1 MTTVSRALN
10 GYDDVSETTRARVID
25 AAQAAG
31 YRPNPVA
38 RRLALGRAEAI
49 GLVLPRSVGD
59 FVDPFFTELLR
70 GMASV
75 FEDANLDLIVTA
87 APEGPAELRVYRRLV
102 EGRRVDGLIVART
115 RSHDERIEYLLD
127 QDFPFVC
134 HGRTGSDR
142 PHAYL
147 DMDNEGGFL
156 EATQRLIGLGHRR
169 IALINAPMN
178 LAFAQARLIGY
189 ERAHADAGIEI
200 DRTILCESD
209 LNEESG
215 HDIANRLLDFDEPP
229 TAMLCASDFTA
240 LGVMRAVK
248 ARGLEIGVD
257 VSIIGYDDIPLA
269 QYADP
274 PLTTMHQQ
282 IHRGGARVAEML
294 LARLAGTPPE
304 DLQEVWPPRLVSRA
318 TDGPAKPIKTPQEF
332 VEATT

>member
-10 GYDDVSETTRARVID
+10 GYADVSESTRARVID
-25 AAQAAG
+25 AARTAG

-70 GMASV
+70 GMATV

-115 RSHDERIEYLLD
+115 RSQDERIEYLLD

-134 HGRTGSDR
+134 HGRTEIDR
-142 PHAYL
+142 PYAYL

-156 EATQRLIGLGHRR
+156 AATERLLGLGHRR

-178 LAFAQARLIGY
+178 LAFAQARFEGY
-189 ERAHADAGIEI
+189 KRAYANAGIEI
-200 DRTILCESD
+200 DPAILCESE

-215 HDIANRLLDFDEPP
+215 HDIATRLLDLDDPP

-282 IHRGGARVAEML
+282 IHRAGGRVAEML
-294 LARLAGTPPE
+294 LARMAGTPPE
-304 DLQEVWPPRLVSRA
+304 ELQEVWPPRLVTRA
-318 TDGPAKPIKTPQEF
+318 TDGPIRPAEPQGQYA
-332 VEATT
+332 EATI